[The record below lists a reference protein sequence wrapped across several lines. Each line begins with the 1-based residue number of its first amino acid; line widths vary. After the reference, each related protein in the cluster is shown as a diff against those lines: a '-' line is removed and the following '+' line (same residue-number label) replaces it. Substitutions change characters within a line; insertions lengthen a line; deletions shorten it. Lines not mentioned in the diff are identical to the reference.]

1 MDSAKLYD
9 ANFTAGGLLLEELI
23 ALEGIMGAPDAHD
36 RLKREEEFN
45 EYMAVKTLAG
55 RKRILSELKR
65 RNDVA
70 PEGFWSWFY
79 TLSAQEQALA
89 AFYLCLK
96 AYRLVLDLHMELG
109 VKKYRIGSDLK
120 AYDVALFLDGIA
132 GADEDVGTW
141 SSLTL
146 DKLNGQ
152 YRTVLKDAG
161 LLEKNQ
167 LGKVF
172 GIPQS
177 FWDFFTQRGEGW
189 FLEACFEA

>member
-1 MDSAKLYD
+1 MDSEKLYD
-9 ANFTAGGLLLEELI
+9 ANFTAGGLLLDEFI
-23 ALEGIMGAPDAHD
+23 ALEGIMGAPDAHE
-36 RLKREEEFN
+36 RLKREEEAN
-45 EYMAVKTLAG
+45 EFMAVKTLGA
-55 RKRILSELKR
+55 RKRILTELKR

-70 PEGFWSWFY
+70 PEGFWSWY
-79 TLSAQEQALA
+79 YSLSKPEQALA

-132 GADEDVGTW
+132 GADEGVATW
-141 SSLTL
+141 SPMTL

-152 YRTVLKDAG
+152 YRTALKDAG
-161 LLEKNQ
+161 LLEKDQ

-177 FWDFFTQRGEGW
+177 FWDFFMQRGEGW